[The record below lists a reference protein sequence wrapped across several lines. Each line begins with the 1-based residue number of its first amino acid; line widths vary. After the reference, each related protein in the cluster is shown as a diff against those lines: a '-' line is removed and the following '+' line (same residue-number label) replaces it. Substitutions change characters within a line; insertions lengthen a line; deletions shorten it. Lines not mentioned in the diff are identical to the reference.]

1 METPGTPSGQEQ
13 PGGPPPSLPPAD
25 WTTQPATP
33 PPPAGWPP
41 PPPASAGPAPG
52 WRYGGFWRRLVAYI
66 VDAIIVGIVLGVLLS
81 PLTRTVVV
89 TDGGVTVNYGASGLQ
104 TLLSAVYFIA
114 LWTLRGQTIGMML
127 LGLRVVRQSD
137 GGPIDFVTAL
147 IRYVML
153 IVGFAVILLGVIWV
167 AFDGRKRGWHDMV
180 AKTYV
185 IRPA

>member
-1 METPGTPSGQEQ
+1 METPGTPSVQEQ
-13 PGGPPPSLPPAD
+13 PGGPAPSLPPAD
-25 WTTQPATP
+25 WTTQPAAP

-41 PPPASAGPAPG
+41 PPPTSAGPAPG
-52 WRYGGFWRRLVAYI
+52 WRYGGFWRRLVAFI
-66 VDAIIVGIVLGVLLS
+66 VDGIILAIVLAPFARPIVAVGPDGVFN
-81 PLTRTVVV
+81 V
-89 TDGGVTVNYGASGLQ
+89 DYGTSGIQ
-104 TLLSAVYFIA
+104 TLLNAIYFIA